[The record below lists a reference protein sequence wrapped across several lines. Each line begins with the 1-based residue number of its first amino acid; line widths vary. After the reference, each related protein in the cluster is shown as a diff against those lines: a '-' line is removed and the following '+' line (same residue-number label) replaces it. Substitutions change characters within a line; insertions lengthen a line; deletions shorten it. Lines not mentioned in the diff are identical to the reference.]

1 MNVVF
6 FFVPSL
12 ELFLTADGPIA
23 CGVQRVIVARMSLA
37 SSGST
42 FGVDGMCADVP
53 YAQRIAAASLASM
66 QVAHLVKRTVCPA
79 FTNAV
84 VTIRTSPF

>member
-1 MNVVF
+1 MSV
-6 FFVPSL
+6 
-12 ELFLTADGPIA
+12 ELSTKRAM
-23 CGVQRVIVARMSLA
+23 VARMSLA
-37 SSGST
+37 SFGST